1 MSDSPTEH
9 VVEWTWHA
17 VQVQREHQR
26 PGVLRLAAR
35 AGADEA
41 AQVLDRAASPLS
53 GLRLQAAQRW
63 ELALRPDDAL
73 DAKGPDQLVLEVG
86 DADVEAEAPG
96 WRGPGRGRSRR
107 ARGLARSRAP
117 RARLLAFGFSIILK
131 EAATSAG
138 PSLNFTF

>member
-1 MSDSPTEH
+1 VDSPIEH
-9 VVEWTWHA
+9 GVERTRHA

-63 ELALRPDDAL
+63 KLALRPDDPLDAL

-86 DADVEAEAPG
+86 DADLEAEALQAGAVQGSADAGAPG
-96 WRGPGRGRSRR
+96 
-107 ARGLARSRAP
+107 
-117 RARLLAFGFSIILK
+117 LLD
-131 EAATSAG
+131 
-138 PSLNFTF
+138 